1 MLGLIRKVDSQ
12 HQVSYFTIVGI
23 NESSLFDQ
31 LVDLNDHAYDCDT
44 GNTFRLIAHKDNGQW
59 FLNNGEMVNT
69 EYISALMNHLN

>member
-12 HQVSYFTIVGI
+12 HQVDYFTIVGI

-31 LVDLNDHAYDCDT
+31 LVDLNDHAYNCDT

-59 FLNNGEMVNT
+59 FLNDGKMVSN
-69 EYISALMNHLN
+69 EYISALMN